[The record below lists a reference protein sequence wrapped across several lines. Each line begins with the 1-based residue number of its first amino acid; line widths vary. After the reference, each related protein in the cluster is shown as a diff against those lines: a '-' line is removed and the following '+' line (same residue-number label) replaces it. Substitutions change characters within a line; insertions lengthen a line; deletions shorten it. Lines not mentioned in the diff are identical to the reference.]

1 MLRSL
6 HKNKFKQLI
15 IPIGLLVCFSVFAAE
30 PNKNL
35 EFTLE
40 TPDFSTPNDN
50 IETQSEAEISPLDPM
65 VQAQIR
71 DIRFSSMPG
80 EKVKITIELNQA
92 NVEPTSFTVDSPARI
107 ALDFPNT
114 TSKLD
119 WRTRKIGIGPISSIA
134 AIEANQRTRI
144 VINLVKQVAFSTRFE
159 DKAFILEVDAKAI
172 ASAPADKSLANF
184 KQNKNVPTQGIT
196 SVDFR
201 RGNAGEGRVVVTF
214 SSNDVVAD
222 IREEG
227 GRIVV
232 DYLNANVVKE
242 LQQRLD
248 VVDFATP
255 VSTIDTFKQGNNVRM
270 VITPNG
276 QFQHIAYQS
285 DNTLTIDLK
294 PLTPAEKAEA
304 RQAEYVGEKLSLN
317 FQDIEVR
324 AVLQLLADFTSLN
337 IVVSDTVKG
346 SITLRLKSTPWDQ
359 AMDIILKAKGLSKR
373 QTGNVIL
380 VAPASEIAEREQLE
394 LLARKQI
401 SELAPLHSEL
411 VQVNY
416 AKAQK
421 LAEIIKSD
429 KNTLLSARGNIT
441 VDERTNTLLIRD
453 TFDRLAEI
461 RKLIGNLDIPIRQ
474 VMIESRIVI
483 ASDSFSKDMGIR
495 FGIGGTVSGGGG
507 SIATAGTSSGMNNVI
522 SGASFGDDDNFNI
535 NLPLGSGTNG
545 PKAPSFSLGF
555 LSSTAILDLE
565 LAAMQAEGQGEVVS
579 SPRVI
584 TSNQKEAL
592 IEQGE
597 EIPYQEA
604 SSSGAS
610 TTSFRKAVMSLKVTP
625 QITPDDRIILDL
637 KVNKDSR
644 STNTTGG
651 GAVAIDTKE
660 IQTQVLV
667 ENGETV
673 VLGGIYEQQ
682 QLKEVKKVPLL
693 GDIPFLGALFRTTS
707 VVNAKTELLIFVTP
721 KILKENFSL
730 N

>member
-1 MLRSL
+1 M
-6 HKNKFKQLI
+6 
-15 IPIGLLVCFSVFAAE
+15 
-30 PNKNL
+30 
-35 EFTLE
+35 
-40 TPDFSTPNDN
+40 
-50 IETQSEAEISPLDPM
+50 
-65 VQAQIR
+65 
-71 DIRFSSMPG
+71 
-80 EKVKITIELNQA
+80 
-92 NVEPTSFTVDSPARI
+92 
-107 ALDFPNT
+107 
-114 TSKLD
+114 
-119 WRTRKIGIGPISSIA
+119 
-134 AIEANQRTRI
+134 
-144 VINLVKQVAFSTRFE
+144 
-159 DKAFILEVDAKAI
+159 EVDAKAI